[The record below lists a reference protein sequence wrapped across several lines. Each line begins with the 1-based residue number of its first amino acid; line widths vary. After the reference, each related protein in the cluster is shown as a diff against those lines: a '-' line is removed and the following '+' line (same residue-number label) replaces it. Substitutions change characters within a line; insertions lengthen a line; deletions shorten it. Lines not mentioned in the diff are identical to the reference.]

1 MSSAAVILV
10 CHAEAVTSSRG
21 ALMSWAQRTIWMAL
35 AMRTAA
41 SQRRRSRGGAQN
53 IAPIATTTA
62 SSDAVTAADNS
73 FLANINKSSYW
84 SSCWVQ
90 GLLGE
95 LPCVSGALGAGPRL
109 KSIAAEADFPAS
121 VDAPT
126 DLLIEP
132 ATTRLTKRRNWPE
145 T

>member
-1 MSSAAVILV
+1 
-10 CHAEAVTSSRG
+10 
-21 ALMSWAQRTIWMAL
+21 
-35 AMRTAA
+35 MRTAA
-41 SQRRRSRGGAQN
+41 SQSRRSRGGAQN

-84 SSCWVQ
+84 SSGLVQ

-95 LPCVSGALGAGPRL
+95 LPCVSGTLGAGPRL
-109 KSIAAEADFPAS
+109 KSIVAEADFLAS

-126 DLLIEP
+126 VLLIEP
-132 ATTRLTKRRNWPE
+132 ATDEKAKSARDIN
-145 T
+145 

>member
-1 MSSAAVILV
+1 
-10 CHAEAVTSSRG
+10 
-21 ALMSWAQRTIWMAL
+21 LMNWAQRTIWMAL

-41 SQRRRSRGGAQN
+41 SQSRRSRGGAQN

-84 SSCWVQ
+84 SSGLVQ

-95 LPCVSGALGAGPRL
+95 LPCVSGSLRAWRGRTANDP
-109 KSIAAEADFPAS
+109 EADFPAL
-121 VDAPT
+121 DDP
-126 DLLIEP
+126 
-132 ATTRLTKRRNWPE
+132 
-145 T
+145 